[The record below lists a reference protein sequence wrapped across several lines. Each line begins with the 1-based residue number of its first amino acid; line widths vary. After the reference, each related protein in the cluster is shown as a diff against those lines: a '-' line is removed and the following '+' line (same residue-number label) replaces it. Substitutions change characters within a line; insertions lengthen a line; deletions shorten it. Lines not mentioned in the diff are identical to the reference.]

1 MFSPPQ
7 NRVFFTMLIPHVF
20 VWGSCFCLCAAV
32 RSSSRPLLPPCP
44 STYSQLT
51 HTQLFHTHNSP
62 THDTLTH
69 NSPTQSHTQ
78 LSHTL
83 SHTHYSPTHNT
94 WHLWHWAWFPLAPWS
109 PQLFVWQAWHSDA
122 STSILCGRRGIREHQ
137 PPFCA
142 AGVALGDIDLQ
153 FVWQAWHL
161 RHWAGSGGALG
172 RGCDAASDLL
182 CVAGVALGD
191 MNLHFVWQA
200 SPSLKTLFHLHPTSL
215 SRKNLSRTTL
225 SHTALAHVPFHFPA
239 LPIPS
244 SPFFCYLL
252 EKVDMWGH
260 PVL

>member
-1 MFSPPQ
+1 M
-7 NRVFFTMLIPHVF
+7 VVLHVF

-69 NSPTQSHTQ
+69 NSPTH
-78 LSHTL
+78 
-83 SHTHYSPTHNT
+83 SHTHTTPPHTTRGTYGTGLGS
-94 WHLWHWAWFPLAPWS
+94 HWRRGHRS
-109 PQLFVWQAWHSDA
+109 C
-122 STSILCGRRGIREHQ
+122 LCGRRGIREHQ

-153 FVWQAWHL
+153 FVLQAWHL